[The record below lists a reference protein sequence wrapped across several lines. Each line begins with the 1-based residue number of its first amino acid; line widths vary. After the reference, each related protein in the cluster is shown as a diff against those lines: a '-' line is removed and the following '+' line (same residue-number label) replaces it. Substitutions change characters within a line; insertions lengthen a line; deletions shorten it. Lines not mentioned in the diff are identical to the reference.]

1 MNTHQILQA
10 LLYNHQIEPVSAL
23 DAQQLTLKEH
33 QSLAQL
39 QCKPSGFLNQYDQ
52 LFRYV
57 ALWLLQRGYALTDHQ
72 PHQSLL
78 CINQQWACEQ
88 QINNVIKRRHQ
99 LKKRLNLQPPSLAEE
114 NTLRALLVQLQQQ
127 TSQAC

>member
-1 MNTHQILQA
+1 MTTQQTLQLLLSNQQIVPVNTSQV
-10 LLYNHQIEPVSAL
+10 LLLIA
-23 DAQQLTLKEH
+23 KEQ

-39 QCKPSGFLNQYDQ
+39 QRKPQSFLNHYDQ

-57 ALWLLQRGYALTDHQ
+57 SLWLLQRGYALTDHQ

-78 CINQQWACEQ
+78 RINQQWACDQ
-88 QINNVIKRRHQ
+88 QITNVIKRRHQ
-99 LKKRLNLQPPSLAEE
+99 LKKRLNLQPPSMAEE